1 MVTRSDKLAIIGPSL
16 ADLVLEIFCYA
27 ASPSFR
33 GVATLVSKAR
43 QAVKDAGSSSPE
55 LAKDHSDLGKHI
67 TDVLTIKVKAAR
79 QQRLDLGVDVSLL
92 TQAET
97 AVAALIS
104 TDTEQDLVV
113 LSAVRDPAGFEN
125 YLRTRAAKYRQQIEE
140 QAEPYFDALVRAV
153 AAAYVEIA
161 PWSDSF
167 VVIALKSL
175 LGECTDIKEQ
185 LNASQIENR
194 QLFSQILQIL
204 QSLTEAIENLS
215 KPSHTERVFFGS
227 RPDVVAEDRFIP
239 RGEQERLN
247 ALISNPT
254 RRRTVLVG
262 MRGCGKTQLASALA
276 QECENANWSIVA
288 WVNAGSP
295 ESITNDLVELAKKL
309 EINMS
314 DQPTPKTIIRRC
326 FDQLESEAP
335 SDRLIVFDNVEDIN
349 DLRNLVPNADGL
361 RVVATTTNNIGWNDQ
376 GWDTIKVGVFDR
388 DKSIYYL
395 LTVTKSDDHDA
406 ADALAQRL
414 GDLPLALAQA
424 AATARNSILSLT
436 QYLDRLD
443 SYRSERVIRPVPGDY
458 YTEDAA
464 TALCMAIEE
473 ALENLEDGTKQA
485 ALRQLGALALLA
497 ESGVPTL
504 WLDPMAEQHDDQ
516 EVQCDDRAEDEDAHD
531 ALTELLHKSIVQ
543 QSTDG
548 STTMLHR
555 LQAQV
560 LRESWTE
567 DERIQAYKWA
577 VYSISNIVQTK
588 SQPSD
593 VHARFELSI
602 NLISQLHAISKQ
614 KHSHPLL
621 ANSTVHYCLL
631 YALKNAYNL
640 GLSHIGVKLV
650 DAAAIALESMLDDA
664 RTTIALL
671 QHLAMVFL
679 EEGSFIN
686 ALPLLETALF
696 YSNAHFGPNDRLT
709 LTCRHNLAFANF
721 STRRFDRAIELYEAL
736 LRDRKQLLGHNHE
749 DTIATRLT
757 LAYSYQNIG
766 RIEEA
771 ITEYE
776 SILAD
781 IESTSNSSA
790 HTLTVQH
797 NLAGAYEQSGRFTE
811 AINLFEKL
819 ITESDR
825 LLGSTDPKTIA
836 SRSNLAGVYLS
847 KQDFDKAISLFEQV
861 LTTSQTFKRAD
872 SFQSLA
878 ISSNL
883 GYAYRRAGRYD
894 DAIKIL
900 EDTLS
905 KSTDTLGDNSLLT
918 VEVRTHLEAAR
929 RELAQREDSSPTE
942 ERAQED

>member
-1 MVTRSDKLAIIGPSL
+1 MHGMVDPLVTPLFGVAVAFTKILLRSTNNNLGADIIGDTAEPL
-16 ADLVLEIFCYA
+16 AAISQLVLGKK
-27 ASPSFR
+27 S
-33 GVATLVSKAR
+33 SKKQLERAINR
-43 QAVKDAGSSSPE
+43 DLDTRMRNMNERCRREGIDPNRLANPCAEVEAVLNTIDDHEWILEQAVHDPDALRTYFQKHALKQRAQVDARLVPYFDE
-55 LAKDHSDLGKHI
+55 LI
-67 TDVLTIKVKAAR
+67 
-79 QQRLDLGVDVSLL
+79 
-92 TQAET
+92 E
-97 AVAALIS
+97 AVA
-104 TDTEQDLVV
+104 EQYINYAER
-113 LSAVRDPAGFEN
+113 SPN
-125 YLRTRAAKYRQQIEE
+125 YLRVAAKHSFKDNRETRE
-140 QAEPYFDALVRAV
+140 KLDRLHDTVADVPHKVAELISS
-153 AAAYVEIA
+153 E
-161 PWSDSF
+161 
-167 VVIALKSL
+167 
-175 LGECTDIKEQ
+175 
-185 LNASQIENR
+185 
-194 QLFSQILQIL
+194 
-204 QSLTEAIENLS
+204 S
-215 KPSHTERVFFGS
+215 KPSRVFFGS
-227 RPDVVAEDRFIP
+227 RPDVVAEYRFVE
-239 RGEQERLN
+239 RSEQEHLN
-247 ALISNPT
+247 ALITDPT
-254 RRRTVLVG
+254 QRRTVLVG
-262 MRGCGKTQLASALA
+262 MRGCGKTQLAASLA
-276 QECENANWSIVA
+276 KQCEDANWNLVA
-288 WVNAGSP
+288 WINAVSR
-295 ESITNDLVELAKKL
+295 ESIQSDLVELAKKL
-309 EINMS
+309 EINTS
-314 DQPTPKTIIRRC
+314 DQPTQDQVIRSFLSRMK
-326 FDQLESEAP
+326 SAKP
-335 SDRLIVFDNVEDIN
+335 ADRLIIFDNVEDIN
-349 DLRNLVPNADGL
+349 HLRGLIPSGDGV
-361 RVVATTTNNIGWNDQ
+361 RVVVTTTNDKGWNYQ
-376 GWDTIKVGVFDR
+376 GWDAIRIGVFDHE
-388 DKSIYYL
+388 KSINYL
-395 LTVTKSDDHDA
+395 LTVTKSDDHDTA
-406 ADALAQRL
+406 GVLAKRL
-414 GDLPLALAQA
+414 GDLPLAIAQA
-424 AATARNSILSLT
+424 AETARNKDLSLAR
-436 QYLDRLD
+436 YLKRLE
-443 SYRSERVIRPVPGDY
+443 SRGEELVIRPISGDE
-458 YTEDAA
+458 YTDDVAMVLWMAAEDAVDS
-464 TALCMAIEE
+464 MK
-473 ALENLEDGTKQA
+473 NGTKEMA
-485 ALRQLGALALLA
+485 RRQLGALALLA
-497 ESGVPTL
+497 ESGVPTR
-504 WLDPMAEQHDDQ
+504 WLDPTIEQQDDWELQ
-516 EVQCDDRAEDEDAHD
+516 GTNPAEDEDAHD
-531 ALTELLHKSIVQ
+531 ALTELIHRSIVQ

-548 STTMLHR
+548 STIMLHR

-567 DERIQAYKWA
+567 DERIQAYEWA

-588 SQPSD
+588 PQPSD

-650 DAAAIALESMLDDA
+650 DAAAIALESMLDDS

-686 ALPLLETALF
+686 ALPLLETALS
-696 YSNAHFGPNDRLT
+696 YSDAHFGPNDRLT

-757 LAYSYQNIG
+757 LAYSYQHIG
-766 RIEEA
+766 RIQEA

-781 IESTSNSSA
+781 IESTSNNSA

-811 AINLFEKL
+811 AINLFEEL

-861 LTTSQTFKRAD
+861 LTTSQTFKKAD

-918 VEVRTHLEAAR
+918 VEVRTHLQAAR
-929 RELAQREDSSPTE
+929 RDLAQQKAESSTE
-942 ERAQED
+942 ESAAQD